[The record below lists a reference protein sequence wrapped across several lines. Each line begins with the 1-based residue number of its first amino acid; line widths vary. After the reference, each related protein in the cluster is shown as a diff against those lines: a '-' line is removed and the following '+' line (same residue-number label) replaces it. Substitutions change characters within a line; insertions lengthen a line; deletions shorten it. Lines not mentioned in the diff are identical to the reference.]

1 MIQITVIGT
10 TPKQLAEMI
19 EIKSEN
25 VKMGLVETATEARK
39 MMADIIGLGYQGKGK
54 RDGSHGKLE
63 GAIKVEK
70 LADDEVGVGN
80 ILEMNKDVPYWMLLN
95 NGGMVS
101 PGARKVAG
109 YFGNDN
115 APNSS
120 FTGTGVGKEQFFN
133 AWFTHM
139 MIVKN
144 PIGAVN
150 YIEKTK
156 DWLKTVMG
164 ARFSAWVNK
173 KSVR

>member
-1 MIQITVIGT
+1 MIEVTIIGT

-19 EIKSEN
+19 EITNINIKT
-25 VKMGLVETATEARK
+25 GLEDIANEVRK
-39 MMADIIGLGYQGKGK
+39 NMIDIIGLGYQGKGK

-63 GAIKVEK
+63 STIQVEK
-70 LADDEVGVGN
+70 LSDDEFGVGN
-80 ILEMNKDVPYWMLLN
+80 IMKLNQETPYWMLLN

-101 PGARKVAG
+101 PGARRVPG

-115 APNSS
+115 PPDAS
-120 FTGTGVGKEQFFN
+120 FTGTGVGKEEFFY

-156 DWLKTVMG
+156 DWLKMSMNG
-164 ARFSAWVNK
+164 KFRAWVNK